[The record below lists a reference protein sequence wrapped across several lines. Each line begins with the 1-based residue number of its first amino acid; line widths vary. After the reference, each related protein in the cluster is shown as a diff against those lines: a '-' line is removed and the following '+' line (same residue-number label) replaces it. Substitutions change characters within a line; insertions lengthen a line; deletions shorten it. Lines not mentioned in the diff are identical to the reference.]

1 MDEDKKL
8 ELKVGLTIFIAVV
21 VLSVG
26 LLWFQGFEIG
36 KRTYEITAIFP
47 MVGGVDPGDEVN
59 VNGVEKGEVKRVSL
73 EGTRVHIRMAIYSSV
88 KIPDDSRVIL
98 QTVGIMGERVVSIM
112 LGESD
117 TYMEPG
123 VTLEGIYDPGM
134 SEVLASL
141 GNITGEMTRLAQD
154 IRTIAE
160 ALAEG
165 DDLRRT
171 VENLAIV
178 TGELKEL
185 MSENAPKIED
195 GITSFSR
202 SAERFDLL
210 LERNEERIDSIL
222 TAVDEASR
230 ELPELARRVG
240 AVTEALHEVVQLF
253 QSEESTMGALM
264 NNRELLDRLERT
276 ISSLDELVTD
286 MKANPGR
293 YLKIEVF

>member
-8 ELKVGLTIFIAVV
+8 ELKVGLTIFIAAV

-73 EGTRVHIRMAIYSSV
+73 EGTSVHIRMAIYSSV
-88 KIPDDSRVIL
+88 KIPDDSKVIL

-117 TYMEPG
+117 TNMEPG

-141 GNITGEMTRLAQD
+141 GNITGDMTRLAQD

-165 DDLRRT
+165 DDLRKT

-185 MSENAPKIED
+185 MSKNAPKIED

-202 SAERFDLL
+202 SAERFDSL
-210 LERNEERIDSIL
+210 LERNEGRIDSII

-230 ELPELARRVG
+230 ELPELARRVS

-253 QSEESTMGALM
+253 QSEQSTMGALM
-264 NNRELLDRLERT
+264 NNRDLLDRLERT

>member
-8 ELKVGLTIFIAVV
+8 ELKVGLTIFIAAV

-73 EGTRVHIRMAIYSSV
+73 EGTSVHIRMAIYSSV
-88 KIPDDSRVIL
+88 KIPDDSKVIL

-123 VTLEGIYDPGM
+123 MTLEGIYDPGM

-141 GNITGEMTRLAQD
+141 GNITGDMTRLVQD

-165 DDLRRT
+165 DDLRKT

-185 MSENAPKIED
+185 MSKNAPKIED

-210 LERNEERIDSIL
+210 LERNEGRIDSII

-230 ELPELARRVG
+230 ELPELARRVS
-240 AVTEALHEVVQLF
+240 AVTEAMNEVVQLF
-253 QSEESTMGALM
+253 QSEQSTMGALM
-264 NNRELLDRLERT
+264 NNRDLLDRLERT

>member
-8 ELKVGLTIFIAVV
+8 ELRVGLTIFIAAV

-36 KRTYEITAIFP
+36 KRTYDITAVFP
-47 MVGGVDPGDEVN
+47 MVGGVDPGDEVT

-73 EGTRVHIRMAIYSSV
+73 EGTDVHIRMAIYSSV

-98 QTVGIMGERVVSIM
+98 QTVGIMGERAVSII

-117 TYMEPG
+117 TYIESG
-123 VTLEGIYDPGM
+123 ATLVGSYDPGM
-134 SEVLASL
+134 SEVLASF
-141 GNITGEMTRLAQD
+141 GNIMGELTRLAQD
-154 IRTIAE
+154 IRIIAE
-160 ALAEG
+160 TLTGG
-165 DDLRRT
+165 DDLRKT

-185 MSENAPKIED
+185 MSKNAPKIES
-195 GITSFSR
+195 GITAFSR
-202 SAERFDLL
+202 SAERFDSLF
-210 LERNEERIDSIL
+210 ERNETRIDSIL
-222 TAVDEASR
+222 TAMDEVSG
-230 ELPELARRVG
+230 ELPELTRRVS
-240 AVTEALHEVVQLF
+240 AVTEALHEVVRLL
-253 QSEESTMGALM
+253 QSDENTMGSLM
-264 NNRELLDRLERT
+264 QNRDLLDRLERT
-276 ISSLDELVTD
+276 ITSLDELVTD

>member
-1 MDEDKKL
+1 MDEDKRL
-8 ELKVGLTIFIAVV
+8 ELKVGLTIFVAAV

-36 KRTYEITAIFP
+36 KRTYEITAVFP

-59 VNGVEKGEVKRVSL
+59 VNGVEKGKIERVSL

-88 KIPDDSRVIL
+88 KIPDDSKVIL
-98 QTVGIMGERVVSIM
+98 QTVGIMGERVVSII

-117 TYMEPG
+117 TYIEPG

-141 GNITGEMTRLAQD
+141 GNITGEMTRLSQD
-154 IRTIAE
+154 IRAIAGM
-160 ALAEG
+160 LAEG
-165 DDLRRT
+165 DDLKKT
-171 VENLAIV
+171 VENLAII

-195 GITSFSR
+195 GITSFNR
-202 SAERFDLL
+202 SAKRFDSL
-210 LERNEERIDSIL
+210 LERNEARVDSIL

-230 ELPELARRVG
+230 ELPELARRVS
-240 AVTEALHEVVQLF
+240 AVTEALHEVVRLL
-253 QSEESTMGALM
+253 QSEEGTMGALLQ
-264 NNRELLDRLERT
+264 NRELLDQLERT
-276 ISSLDELVTD
+276 ITNLDELVTD

>member
-1 MDEDKKL
+1 MDEEKRL
-8 ELKVGLTIFIAVV
+8 ELKVGLTIFIAAV

-36 KRTYEITAIFP
+36 KRTYEVTAIFP

-73 EGTRVHIRMAIYSSV
+73 EGTKVHIRMAIYSSV

-154 IRTIAE
+154 IRAIAE
-160 ALAEG
+160 AFAEG
-165 DDLRRT
+165 DDLRKT

-185 MSENAPKIED
+185 MSKNAPKIED

-202 SAERFDLL
+202 SAKRFDSL
-210 LERNEERIDSIL
+210 LERNEGRIDSII
-222 TAVDEASR
+222 TAVGEASR
-230 ELPELARRVG
+230 ELPELARRVS
-240 AVTEALHEVVQLF
+240 AVTEGLHEVVRLL
-253 QSEESTMGALM
+253 QSEQGTMGTLLQ
-264 NNRELLDRLERT
+264 NRDLLDRLERA

>member
-1 MDEDKKL
+1 MDEDKRL
-8 ELKVGLTIFIAVV
+8 ELKVGLTIFIAAVI
-21 VLSVG
+21 LSVG

-36 KRTYEITAIFP
+36 KRTYKITAVFP

-59 VNGVEKGEVKRVSL
+59 VNGVEKGKIERVSL

-88 KIPDDSRVIL
+88 KIPDDSKVIL
-98 QTVGIMGERVVSIM
+98 QTVGIMGERVVSII

-117 TYMEPG
+117 TYIEPG

-141 GNITGEMTRLAQD
+141 GNITGEITRLSQD
-154 IRTIAE
+154 IRMIAE
-160 ALAEG
+160 MLAEG
-165 DDLRRT
+165 DDLKKT
-171 VENLAIV
+171 VKNLAII

-195 GITSFSR
+195 GIASFSR
-202 SAERFDLL
+202 SAKRFDSL
-210 LERNEERIDSIL
+210 LERNEERVDSIL

-230 ELPELARRVG
+230 ELPELARRVS
-240 AVTEALHEVVQLF
+240 AVTEALHEVVRLL
-253 QSEESTMGALM
+253 QSEEGTMGALLQ
-264 NNRELLDRLERT
+264 NRELLDRLERT
-276 ISSLDELVTD
+276 ITNLDELVTD

>member
-1 MDEDKKL
+1 MDEDKRL
-8 ELKVGLTIFIAVV
+8 ELKVGLTIFIAAV

-36 KRTYEITAIFP
+36 KRTYEITAVFP

-59 VNGVEKGEVKRVSL
+59 VNGVEKGKIERVSL
-73 EGTRVHIRMAIYSSV
+73 EGTGVHIRMAIYASV
-88 KIPDDSRVIL
+88 KIPDDSKVIL
-98 QTVGIMGERVVSIM
+98 QTVGIMGERVVSII

-117 TYMEPG
+117 TYIEPG

-141 GNITGEMTRLAQD
+141 GNITGEMTRLSQD
-154 IRTIAE
+154 IRAIAE
-160 ALAEG
+160 MLAEG
-165 DDLRRT
+165 DDLKKT
-171 VENLAIV
+171 VENLAII

-195 GITSFSR
+195 GIASFNR
-202 SAERFDLL
+202 SAKRFDSL
-210 LERNEERIDSIL
+210 LERNEARVDSIL

-230 ELPELARRVG
+230 ELPELARRVS
-240 AVTEALHEVVQLF
+240 AVTEALHEVVRLL
-253 QSEESTMGALM
+253 QSEEGTMGALM
-264 NNRELLDRLERT
+264 QNRELLDKLERT
-276 ISSLDELVTD
+276 ITNLDELVTD

>member
-8 ELKVGLTIFIAVV
+8 ELRVGLTIFIAAV

-36 KRTYEITAIFP
+36 KRTYDITAVFP
-47 MVGGVDPGDEVN
+47 MVGGVDPGDEVT

-73 EGTRVHIRMAIYSSV
+73 EGTDVHIRMAIYSSV

-98 QTVGIMGERVVSIM
+98 QTVGIMGERAVSII

-117 TYMEPG
+117 TYIESG
-123 VTLEGIYDPGM
+123 ATLVGSYDPGM
-134 SEVLASL
+134 SEVLASF
-141 GNITGEMTRLAQD
+141 GNIMGELTRLAQD
-154 IRTIAE
+154 IRIIVET
-160 ALAEG
+160 LTGG
-165 DDLRRT
+165 DDLRKT

-185 MSENAPKIED
+185 MSKNAPKIES
-195 GITSFSR
+195 GITAFSR
-202 SAERFDLL
+202 SAERFDSLF
-210 LERNEERIDSIL
+210 ERNETRIDSIL
-222 TAVDEASR
+222 TAMDEVSG
-230 ELPELARRVG
+230 ELPELTRRVS
-240 AVTEALHEVVQLF
+240 AVTEALHEVVRLL
-253 QSEESTMGALM
+253 QSDENTMGSLM
-264 NNRELLDRLERT
+264 QNRDLLDRLERT
-276 ISSLDELVTD
+276 ITSLDELVTD